1 VKLRILV
8 SYHYYKGSDL
18 DKLVAAFSE
27 PPEIFAD
34 SGGYSANSLGVDIT
48 VDEYAAWLHRWGHLF
63 SAYASL
69 DEIGDA
75 PRSWDNQQ
83 ALISLGLH
91 PLPVF
96 HGGEEFSWLSRYLG
110 DHDYMALGGMVAKTD
125 TLALRWCVKA
135 FKMAKDAGA
144 VYHGFGQTN
153 QLLLKNLPWYSVDSS
168 SWGAG
173 HRYGTLV
180 LWDDRKGRFVKV
192 PFHDHKAAY
201 TYGSL
206 LRAHGGDPTAVSRKD
221 FCTRS
226 LQSEEDYRA
235 DRRMAVS
242 VSVTAWLRLEAW
254 LQARHGA
261 IGPPASAE
269 GTGPKVV
276 LADAPWSVGS
286 ESHEGSGLANF
297 SGPKV
302 FLAASAPRP
311 AGQHLEEASEDLG
324 PKVYLAAGGTFSEGD
339 RSHLTEASH
348 GPKVYLANDRNYD
361 LPVTSGPKVFLADA
375 RPGMVEDGDLQLA
388 SHATGAG
395 PKIYLAEGSWEAHAA
410 DVSTAKEP

>member
-1 VKLRILV
+1 MRLRILV

-18 DKLVAAFSE
+18 DKLVSAFSE

-34 SGGYSANSLGVDIT
+34 SGGYSAKSLGVDIT
-48 VDEYAAWLHRWGHLF
+48 VDEYAAWLHRWHQLF

-75 PRSWDNQQ
+75 ARSWDNQQ
-83 ALISLGLH
+83 ALLSLGLH

-110 DHDYMALGGMVAKTD
+110 DYDYMALGGMVAKTD
-125 TLALRWCVKA
+125 TLALRWAVKA

-144 VYHGFGQTN
+144 LFHGFGQTN

-173 HRYGTLV
+173 HRYGTLT
-180 LWDDRKGRFVKV
+180 LWDDKKGRFVKV
-192 PFHDHKAAY
+192 PFHDHKMAY

-206 LRAHGGDPTAVSRKD
+206 LRAHGADPGAVSRKD

-226 LQSEEDYRA
+226 LQTEEDYRA

-242 VSVTAWLRLEAW
+242 ASVTAWLRLEAW
-254 LQARHGA
+254 LQACHGA
-261 IGPPASAE
+261 VGPPASAH
-269 GTGPKVV
+269 GTGPKIV
-276 LADAPWSVGS
+276 LADVPWSVGS
-286 ESHEGSGLANF
+286 ESHGGSGLAAF
-297 SGPKV
+297 SGSPEV
-302 FLAASAPRP
+302 PFSGTPD
-311 AGQHLEEASEDLG
+311 EG

-361 LPVTSGPKVFLADA
+361 LPIATGPKIYLADS
-375 RPGMVEDGDLQLA
+375 RPGMVNGGDGDLELA
-388 SHATGAG
+388 SHELPSVG
-395 PKIYLAEGSWEAHAA
+395 PKIYLAEGSWENHAA
-410 DVSTAKEP
+410 DVSTAREP